1 MKNYKMIIKGYDFGP
16 YVEKIV
22 IDWGEM
28 LDLPKPGDFTLH
40 VRKQGNFFNE
50 TPEIEGN
57 REIIG
62 SYMEGSDLI
71 LELDVHPSCN
81 LGNALSVSKL
91 EKGPGKFYIGNGW
104 SKPYDYRLTYKG
116 EDCRLKLIGVEKE
129 IADLFESGAF
139 VAADGIRLQ
148 YAYFAPAEAKNSK
161 RPLIIWLHG
170 AGEGSYF
177 ETQPAD
183 IAIIGNKVVA
193 FADSPMQELIGGA
206 FVLAPQTSTMWMD
219 NGEGAYTQDGTSKY
233 GEALAE
239 LIESFIDTNPSIDAK
254 RVYIGGCS
262 NGGFMTMKMLFMR
275 PNLFAAAFPVC
286 QGYKPEWVTDEM
298 INQIKHIPIWQI
310 HAKND
315 GLLPYTIAEETHKR
329 LLDAGAKDPNIT
341 VFENMVSLCG
351 NWKDKDGNPWEYD
364 GHWSWIHAF
373 NNDVK
378 NDKTSLFE
386 WLAMQVQK

>member
-22 IDWGEM
+22 IDWGKEECI
-28 LDLPKPGDFTLH
+28 PAPSDFTLY
-40 VRKQGNFFNE
+40 VKKQGNFFND
-50 TPEIEGN
+50 TPEIEGTRN
-57 REIIG
+57 VIG
-62 SYMEGSDLI
+62 SYMDGTDLV
-71 LELDVHPSCN
+71 LELEVHPSCN

-104 SKPYDYRLTYKG
+104 SKPYEYKLTYKG
-116 EDCRLKLIGVEKE
+116 DDCPLNLAGIEKK
-129 IADLFESGAF
+129 IADLFDSGSFEAT
-139 VAADGIRLQ
+139 DCIKLQ
-148 YAYFAPAEAKNSK
+148 YTYFTPPEAKSGK

-183 IAIIGNKVVA
+183 IAILGNKVVA
-193 FADSPMQELIGGA
+193 LADKPMQELMGGA
-206 FVLAPQTSTMWMD
+206 FVLAPQTPTMWMD

-233 GEALAE
+233 GDALAM
-239 LIESFIDTNPSIDAK
+239 LIEHFIECNPAIDKK

-262 NGGFMTMKMLFMR
+262 NGGFMTMKMLFLR
-275 PNLFAAAFPVC
+275 PKLFAAAYPVC
-286 QGYKPEWVTDEM
+286 QGYKPEWVTDDM
-298 INQIKHIPIWQI
+298 INSIKHIPIWQI

-315 GLLPYTIAEETHKR
+315 GLLSYTIAEETHKR
-329 LLDAGAKDPNIT
+329 LLDAKAADPNIT
-341 VFENMVSLCG
+341 VFENMISICG

-386 WLAMQVQK
+386 WLAKQAQT